1 VKEGDK
7 KPIILE
13 FTEGNCNLSIE
24 SPLGAMNEDIDIEK
38 DGKDLTI
45 GFNPRFMIDA
55 LKAIEDEDITLYMT
69 NAKSPCFIRD
79 DEDNYT
85 YLVLPVNFTR

>member
-1 VKEGDK
+1 
-7 KPIILE
+7 
-13 FTEGNCNLSIE
+13 
-24 SPLGAMNEDIDIEK
+24 MNEDIDIEK

>member
-1 VKEGDK
+1 
-7 KPIILE
+7 
-13 FTEGNCNLSIE
+13 
-24 SPLGAMNEDIDIEK
+24 
-38 DGKDLTI
+38 
-45 GFNPRFMIDA
+45 MIDA
-55 LKAIEDEDITLYMT
+55 LKAIDDEDITLYMT